1 MLPDIE
7 HIAQLYLNDYVD
19 DPEADYPD
27 WEWLGYMNKSLPAIN
42 YMNQLAIKHA
52 MPLYCEGLLRGKHY
66 YTLLQF
72 FKSNGFYIFDG
83 VVTLVETNDKLNFII
98 YIVKY
103 LNWRSCI
110 SLIQYSTNKKLIKA
124 VMKRMNVLVDQD
136 F

>member
-72 FKSNGFYIFDG
+72 FKSNGFAWFRDIVNFTKTEDE
-83 VVTLVETNDKLNFII
+83 VNFII

-103 LNWRSCI
+103 LDWKTCVF
-110 SLIQYSTNKKLIKA
+110 LLQDPDNKKILKA
-124 VMKRMNVLVDQD
+124 VMKRMNVLID
-136 F
+136 